1 MFATGQ
7 DLSFGQVSNLPLLIK
22 DALPLAQGNGY
33 NHSIMNFEKT
43 VLPNGLR
50 VISSTIS
57 HNQSVCLTVFIGAG
71 SRYEKSEK
79 AGIAHF
85 TEHLSFKGTAKR
97 PSAREISEAIEGV
110 GGVLN
115 GGTDKE
121 LTVYWAKVATPY
133 FPLAVDLLMDMLQNS
148 LIAKEEVEK
157 ERRVI
162 TEEIN
167 MINDLP
173 QMQVDQLMDQLL
185 WPGGQALGRDVAGSK
200 ETVSALKS
208 DDLRNFVKKQYIP
221 NNAVFAIAGD
231 ITHSKALK
239 LIEKAVTSWRKGE
252 KPVFASSV
260 NEQNEPALKLLERKT
275 EQVHLCVGLKGP
287 SLPHPDRYAFAILN
301 AVLGE
306 GMSSRLF
313 LNIREKK
320 GLVYD
325 IHSSVD
331 HYSDTGALVV
341 YAGLEPERLEIAL
354 KAILEELSRLKEKIS
369 AKELKKVKQMTKGRL
384 ILRLEDSRAV
394 AGWIGTQELL
404 LDEVKQPEE
413 VISRVDA
420 ITEEDLKRVAE
431 KYLVTEKLNLAMVGP
446 MKDGESFLDL
456 LKKGI

>member
-1 MFATGQ
+1 M
-7 DLSFGQVSNLPLLIK
+7 I
-22 DALPLAQGNGY
+22 
-33 NHSIMNFEKT
+33 FEKT

-50 VISSTIS
+50 VISSTIA

-71 SRYEKSEK
+71 SRYESNKQ
-79 AGIAHF
+79 AGISHF
-85 TEHLSFKGTAKR
+85 TEHLAFKGTAKR

-133 FPLAVDLLMDMLQNS
+133 FPVAVDLLMDMLQNS
-148 LIAKEEVEK
+148 IISKEEVEK

-162 TEEIN
+162 IEEIN
-167 MINDLP
+167 MITDLP

-208 DDLRNFVKKQYIP
+208 NDLKNYAKKQYIP

-231 ITHSKALK
+231 ITHAKALK
-239 LIEKAVTSWRKGE
+239 LIEKAVTGWQKGE
-252 KPVFASSV
+252 KPVFGPSV
-260 NEQNEPALKLLERKT
+260 NKQKEVALKILERKT

-287 SLPHPDRYAFAILN
+287 PLSHADRYAFDILN

-331 HYSDTGALVV
+331 HYSDTGALVI

-354 KAILEELSRLKEKIS
+354 EAMLEELSRLKDRIS
-369 AKELKKVKQMTKGRL
+369 VKELTKVKEMTKGRL

-394 AGWIGTQELL
+394 AGWAGTQELL
-404 LDEVKQPEE
+404 LGRVKKPEE
-413 VISRVDA
+413 VISVVDA
-420 ITEEDLKRVAE
+420 VTQEDLRRVAE
-431 KYLVTEKLNLAMVGP
+431 KYLLTEKLNLAMVGP
-446 MKDGESFLDL
+446 VKDSAPFLSL